1 VNGDT
6 VYLSPTV
13 AGAVTRVK
21 PLAPEHLVYLGVVAN
36 TSPGAA
42 GRMYVRVQNGYEM
55 NELHDVQSTGAVN
68 NDVLY
73 RDTTVTPNLW
83 KPASIPTILGM
94 TTVGNNLA
102 TIPNPSAISYIR
114 IKADNTVDTRTP
126 SQVLSDLGIAGTIIL
141 NRSFADTAAV
151 TGTTTPTIIFSV
163 LVPANTFQ
171 TNDWIT
177 SRLFAKTT
185 GTGGTEFRVYL
196 NTTAAVGGTII
207 GTWSAAANTAGLFE
221 RNFMITAIGSSGAI
235 KYVPHTG
242 VSAYT
247 AQNVTA
253 VSLTFNTTIDQY
265 LVFVVANGAVTASAT
280 TNGNLITILR

>member
-1 VNGDT
+1 MSQGFTKGTPIDT
-6 VYLSPTV
+6 DPTLSLDSDIVVPSQSAVKAYV
-13 AGAVTRVK
+13 ASQVGTPVTDVTATA
-21 PLAPEHLVYLGVVAN
+21 PLVSSSG
-36 TSPGAA
+36 T
-42 GRMYVRVQNGYEM
+42 
-55 NELHDVQSTGAVN
+55 
-68 NDVLY
+68 
-73 RDTTVTPNLW
+73 TPNLSM
-83 KPASIPTILGM
+83 PAATTSVDGYLTSTDWTTFNGKQNNVGF
-94 TTVGNNLA
+94 TTVGTGVATLA
-102 TIPNPSAISYIR
+102 NPSAISYIR

-126 SQVLSDLGIAGTIIL
+126 SQVLTDLGIAGTIIL

-163 LVPANTFQ
+163 LIPANTFQ
-171 TNDWIT
+171 ANDWIT

-207 GTWSAAANTAGLFE
+207 GTWSAGANTAGLFE

-265 LVFVVANGAVTASAT
+265 LVFVVANGATTASAT